1 MITGADRKPVV
12 APEITLD
19 SDEEESD
26 PLNTAEEEGE
36 GEMMQFEEP
45 SDDPLGGMEEGGG
58 EEVGD
63 YRVTHQDGE
72 KTLVALVLT
81 VLSAGVRLLPW
92 QDGVTYRI

>member
-26 PLNTAEEEGE
+26 PLNTAEEGGE
-36 GEMMQFEEP
+36 MQFEEP
-45 SDDPLGGMEEGGG
+45 SDDPLGGMEGG
-58 EEVGD
+58 EEEVCN

>member
-63 YRVTHQDGE
+63 YRVTHQDG
-72 KTLVALVLT
+72 KNLLLTWFWQFCQLVCAYCPGRM
-81 VLSAGVRLLPW
+81 A
-92 QDGVTYRI
+92 